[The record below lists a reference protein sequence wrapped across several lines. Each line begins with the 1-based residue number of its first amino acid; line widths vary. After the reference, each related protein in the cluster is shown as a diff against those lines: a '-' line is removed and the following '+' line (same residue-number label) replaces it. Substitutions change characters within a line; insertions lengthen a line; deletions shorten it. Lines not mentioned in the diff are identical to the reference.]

1 MQSCEF
7 VTYVTALACAISN
20 CSSKEELPLIAATLT
35 QLGDTLATMLAQ
47 EELCSSKNREE
58 ER

>member
-7 VTYVTALACAISN
+7 VTYVTALACAIFN

-35 QLGDTLATMLAQ
+35 QLGDTLATMLTQ
-47 EELCSSKNREE
+47 EELCDSRNKEE
-58 ER
+58 Q